1 MESPSVPTRRGRV
14 PWQGLLLAGY
24 VWFKGESVD
33 SSRQIASYVID
44 TQQMYP
50 GPEYSGRETIHPN
63 GSLLLQKVT
72 LKDTGYYTLLGI
84 KRNFQGDKGTGQLRV
99 YLSLLTSWSPP
110 TTAQLTVE
118 SVPPSAAE
126 GEDVLLRVHDLPG
139 FLAGYVWFKGE
150 SVDSSRQIASYVIDT
165 QEIHPGPEYSGR
177 ETIHPNG
184 SLLLQKVT
192 LKDTGYYTLLGIK
205 RNFQGDKGTG
215 QLRVYQ
221 PVGKPSIR
229 ARNSS
234 HRA

>member
-14 PWQGLLLAGY
+14 PWQGLLLA
-24 VWFKGESVD
+24 V
-33 SSRQIASYVID
+33 
-44 TQQMYP
+44 
-50 GPEYSGRETIHPN
+50 
-63 GSLLLQKVT
+63 
-72 LKDTGYYTLLGI
+72 
-84 KRNFQGDKGTGQLRV
+84 
-99 YLSLLTSWSPP
+99 SLLTSWSPP

-165 QEIHPGPEYSGR
+165 QQMYPGPEYSGR

-192 LKDTGYYTLLGIK
+192 PKDTGYYTLLGIK

-221 PVGKPSIR
+221 PVGKPSIQ